1 MKIFFMASIHG
12 KNDYGDNYR
21 QIVKILEKTEH
32 KVFSD
37 HVLQVNKKD
46 LKDWD
51 NEKKVSFHKKIMDQI
66 KGVDLVVAEIS
77 YSSMSVGYLI
87 SLALDCGKPTIVL
100 YSGKKEPHILS
111 TIEKSERLLL
121 YKYDQADELRD
132 SLKSLIKD
140 ASDQMDV
147 RFNFFISP
155 KIGAYLDW
163 ISKNKKIPRAVFLRR
178 LIKDHMK
185 KNKDYKG

>member
-1 MKIFFMASIHG
+1 MKIFFIASIHG
-12 KNDYGDNYR
+12 KEKYGDNYST
-21 QIVKILEKTEH
+21 IVKFLNKTGH
-32 KVFSD
+32 TVFSD
-37 HVLQVNKKD
+37 HVLKISKKEINE
-46 LKDWD
+46 WE
-51 NEKKVSFHKKIMDQI
+51 NEKKVSFHKKIMDKI
-66 KGVDLVVAEIS
+66 KTVDVVVAEIS

-111 TIEKSERLLL
+111 TIEKSDRLFL
-121 YKYDQADELRD
+121 YKYNNLLDLENN
-132 SLKSLIKD
+132 LKGLIED

-163 ISKNKKIPRAVFLRR
+163 ISKNKRIPRAVFLRR
-178 LIKDHMK
+178 LIKEHMK
-185 KNKDYKG
+185 KNKKYKD